1 MGAKKISV
9 TDEVYEQLK
18 KLKVEN
24 ESFSQLIKRILDIV
38 FNYKKYF
45 GSWSITDREYDEIW
59 GNVVNRE
66 GRRWG

>member
-1 MGAKKISV
+1 MGEKKISV

-45 GSWSITDREYDEIW
+45 GSWRITDREYDEIW

-66 GRRWG
+66 GKRWG